1 MKREFL
7 KELGLTDEQIDKI
20 MSENGKDVEK
30 AKGDLSTK
38 ETELASVKEQLETA
52 NSKIEEFK
60 EMDVEGIK
68 AAAEDYK
75 TKYEEAQ
82 NKSKEELEKLKFEH
96 KIESALSG
104 AKAKNI
110 KAVKA
115 LLDMEGLKLNGD
127 EIVGLNEQLE
137 NIKKENSYMF
147 EDDSNTKQ
155 DPPPFTRPGGKG
167 KQDGISKE
175 DFNKMS
181 YKERVNLFN
190 TQPDIYKQLNE

>member
-7 KELGLTDEQIDKI
+7 KELGLTEEQIDKI
-20 MSENGKDVEK
+20 MGENGKDVEK

-75 TKYEEAQ
+75 TKYEETQTKA
-82 NKSKEELEKLKFEH
+82 KEEMEKLQFEH
-96 KIESALSG
+96 KLEGALSG

-115 LLDMEGLKLNGD
+115 LLDMEGLKLNKD

-137 NIKKENSYMF
+137 KIKEENSYMF

-181 YKERVNLFN
+181 YSEKVELYNDNQEL
-190 TQPDIYKQLNE
+190 YKKLTE